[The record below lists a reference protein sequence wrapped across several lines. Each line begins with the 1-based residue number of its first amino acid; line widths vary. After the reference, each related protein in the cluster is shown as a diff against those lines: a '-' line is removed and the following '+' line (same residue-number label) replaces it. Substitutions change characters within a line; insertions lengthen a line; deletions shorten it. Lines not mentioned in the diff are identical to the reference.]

1 MEDTATMLW
10 TGVAVLGL
18 IYLIKWK
25 TDPLNS
31 IPTVGGSSWP
41 IFSLYSAIHFS
52 LNSKKLL
59 QEGYKKYYGSVF
71 KVPLI
76 EQWVLIVSGP
86 KMVDEL
92 RRRPDE
98 ELSFAEGV
106 EDSMQIRHTFGPET
120 DEDPYHV
127 DIIRE
132 KLTRSVPAILPD
144 VIDELTLAVPEHIP
158 AKSDEWLEVAIMPT
172 MQQII
177 ARASSR
183 VFVGAP
189 LCRNKEY
196 LNLAIKFTIDI
207 IKDKTLVKLA
217 PSFLKPLVGK
227 LSNHVRGT
235 LHETIPH
242 LKPIIDE
249 RWELMKT
256 FGDNW
261 SDKPNDMLQWIIDT
275 AQTRQDNTY
284 EAIARRILL
293 VNFAAIHTSS
303 NSMSSALYHLAE
315 RPDCLETLREEI
327 EVVLR
332 EEGWTKN
339 AMGKMWKLDSFL
351 KESQRYNGIGLASLT
366 RKALKDITLP
376 DGTFVPRGSIIMAAA
391 DATHHDDSVYADSDV
406 FDPWRFSRMRE
417 ADGEGTKHQ
426 FVNTSLDYIS
436 FGHGKHACPGRFFAA
451 NELKSLMAFI
461 ILNYDLKLG
470 GDGSRPQNLYW
481 ALNVI
486 PAPKGTIL
494 FRKREVSV

>member
-1 MEDTATMLW
+1 MEDTATALW
-10 TGVAVLGL
+10 TGIAVISL
-18 IYLIKWK
+18 IYFIKWK

-31 IPTVGGSSWP
+31 IPTVGGYSWP
-41 IFSLYSAIHFS
+41 ILSIFSAINFS
-52 LNSKKLL
+52 LNSRRLL

-71 KVPLI
+71 KVPLL
-76 EQWVLIVSGP
+76 EQWILIVSGP
-86 KMVDEL
+86 KMVEEL

-132 KLTRSVPAILPD
+132 KLTRSIPAILPD
-144 VIDELTLAVPEHIP
+144 VIDELNLAVPERIP
-158 AKSDEWLEVAIMPT
+158 AKSDEWLEVAVMPT
-172 MQQII
+172 LQQII
-177 ARASSR
+177 AQISSR
-183 VFVGAP
+183 VFVGPP
-189 LCRNKEY
+189 LCRNQDY
-196 LNLAIKFTIDI
+196 LNLAIAFTIDI
-207 IKDKTLVKLA
+207 IKDRTLVKLA

-227 LSNHVRGT
+227 LSNNVRRT
-235 LHETIPH
+235 LRQTIPH

-249 RWELMKT
+249 RWELMEKL
-256 FGDNW
+256 GDDW
-261 SDKPNDMLQWIIDT
+261 TDKPNDMLQWVIDT
-275 AQTRQDNTY
+275 SRTRKDNTY

-303 NSMSSALYHLAE
+303 NTISNVLYHLAE
-315 RPDCLETLREEI
+315 RPEYMEPLREEI
-327 EVVLR
+327 ESIVR

-339 AMGKMWKLDSFL
+339 AMGRMWKLDSFL
-351 KESQRYNGIGLASLT
+351 RESLRYNGIGLASLT
-366 RKALKDITLP
+366 RKALVDVTFP

-391 DATHHDDSVYADSDV
+391 NATHHDDSVYADSEV
-406 FDPWRFSRMRE
+406 FDPFRFSRMRE

-426 FVNTSLDYIS
+426 FVNTSLDYIP

-451 NELKSLMAFI
+451 NELKSLLAYI

-470 GDGSRPQNLYW
+470 GDGSRPQNIYW

-486 PAPKGTIL
+486 PAPNGKIL
-494 FRKREVSV
+494 FRKREAAV

>member
-18 IYLIKWK
+18 IYFIKWK

-31 IPTVGGSSWP
+31 IPTVGGSSLP
-41 IFSLYSAIHFS
+41 ILSLYSAIKFS

-71 KVPLI
+71 KVPLL

-86 KMVDEL
+86 KMVEEL

-106 EDSMQIRHTFGPET
+106 EDSMQIRYTFGPET
-120 DEDPYHV
+120 DADPYHV
-127 DIIRE
+127 DIIKE

-144 VIDELTLAVPEHIP
+144 VVDELTLAVPEHIP

-177 ARASSR
+177 ARASNR

-196 LNLAIKFTIDI
+196 LNLSIKFTIDI
-207 IKDKTLVKLA
+207 VKDKTLVKLA
-217 PSFLKPLVGK
+217 PSFLKPLVGM
-227 LSNHVRGT
+227 LSNHVRRT
-235 LHETIPH
+235 LKETIPH
-242 LKPIIDE
+242 LKPVVDE

-256 FGDNW
+256 FGDDW
-261 SDKPNDMLQWIIDT
+261 PDKPNDMLQWVMDT
-275 AQTRQDNTY
+275 AKTRQDNTY

-293 VNFAAIHTSS
+293 INFAAIHTSS
-303 NSMSSALYHLAE
+303 NSISSALYHLAE
-315 RPDCLETLREEI
+315 RPDYLETLREEI
-327 EVVLR
+327 DTVLR

-339 AMGKMWKLDSFL
+339 GMGKMWKLDSFL
-351 KESQRYNGIGLASLT
+351 KESQRYTGIGLASLT

-376 DGTFVPRGSIIMAAA
+376 DGTLVPRGAIIMAAA

-494 FRKREVSV
+494 FRKREVSA